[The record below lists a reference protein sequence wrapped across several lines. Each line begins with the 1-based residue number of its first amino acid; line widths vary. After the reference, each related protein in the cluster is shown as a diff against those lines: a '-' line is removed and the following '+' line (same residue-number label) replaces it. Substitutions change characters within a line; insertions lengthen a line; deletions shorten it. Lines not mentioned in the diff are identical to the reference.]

1 MQPSP
6 MHPVLYEKYQPQGSM
21 APTELVNAGASQ
33 DVLVVTCKGGA
44 RLLVSKKE
52 LDALK
57 LFLPKYEDIDMR
69 RLVNTLPLLLQEMET
84 SAKSPA
90 KAPLAKAKPQLSRTS
105 SNASMYN
112 DTAAKDAEARIHELE
127 AQLAAE
133 KMNVERFAYDNLMLK
148 ETVLRKDRA
157 EHESSV
163 AAKQLHAR
171 LDDSK
176 KATEDLHAHLL
187 DTTSSLKKD
196 HAQATD
202 SLLAEHDAKL
212 TSLIASHND
221 AVAGLTAK
229 HTEETESLHTKYTA
243 DIDDLHAKLKALMVV
258 VSDKD
263 SSIAAHNATIA
274 GLTTD
279 LATTTA
285 TLEATQSSLAATTA
299 DLGAVRD
306 DFASQGAHLMAVETD
321 KKAKEDDIEALT
333 AQLATVEAKANSL
346 YEHTQGLV
354 AELADMRS
362 ELTTEVQDMEQYM
375 TNAME
380 SVMTE
385 SQNRE
390 TVLYDHLQRET
401 LERKRMTEKYHEVSG
416 KIRVFCRIRPLKVA
430 TNEESAYMYPK
441 PQTLL
446 VASQRKE
453 FVFDQIYGPESTQ
466 EQVYEHIDPLVGSVM
481 DGYNACVLAYGQTG
495 AGKTYS
501 MVGEPRAPGI
511 IPRALQQLFEMSTAR
526 QLLYDDRIS
535 ISMQEIYNDQPRDLL
550 SKDIVTA
557 KDSLETRPVSSW
569 EEVQHVLDEG
579 HKNRSVAS
587 TKMNI
592 ESSRS
597 HAIIFVY
604 VNSASRQTLEKKS
617 STLCLVDLAGS
628 ERISRTQVTGDRLKE
643 AQHINKSLSTL
654 GDVVHALQHKAK
666 HVPYRNSKLTFT
678 LRDMLSG
685 GAKAL
690 MMLQVSPDVADVG
703 ESLCSLQFGA
713 RVSQVELGAAKQT
726 SVESGELL
734 TMKDELAKQK
744 GESEKELTRLRA
756 EIEQLRDELETRSNS
771 FQTTMTAASNL
782 SSKASNQS
790 GDDEPNDDD
799 WKRLN
804 TDSEPEPEVKKRAPR
819 ASIGST
825 SSRLSSVSSK
835 SARSTAT
842 TTPVV
847 PKPTTTRSTL
857 SRRLSLPVKP
867 TTSSVTAPTAAS
879 VAAAVPVVRAK
890 ALSTVTRPSRH
901 SIGPGETVSVRA
913 KMTATSRTAATA
925 KTPTTTKAAATSSPR
940 KWV

>member
-6 MHPVLYEKYQPQGSM
+6 MHPVLYEKYQPSGSM
-21 APTELVNAGASQ
+21 VPTDLVHAGSSL
-33 DVLVVTCKGGA
+33 DVVAITCKGGA

-52 LDALK
+52 LEALE
-57 LFLPKYEDIDMR
+57 LFIPNYEEIDMR
-69 RLVNTLPLLLQEMET
+69 RLVNTLPMLLEERD
-84 SAKSPA
+84 A
-90 KAPLAKAKPQLSRTS
+90 
-105 SNASMYN
+105 
-112 DTAAKDAEARIHELE
+112 AAKTSYKQAKTNLVDPTKDARIRELE
-127 AQLAAE
+127 KMLE
-133 KMNVERFAYDNLMLK
+133 REMMNVERHECEILTLK
-148 ETVLRKDRA
+148 ETLLRKDRSD
-157 EHESSV
+157 HEASL
-163 AAKQLHAR
+163 ATKELFAR
-171 LDDSK
+171 LDHAK
-176 KATEDLHAHLL
+176 QENEDLHAHFK
-187 DTTSSLKKD
+187 DETS
-196 HAQATD
+196 A
-202 SLLAEHDAKL
+202 LAEKHARAIEALSAKAAAELAATHDKYQSDIA
-212 TSLIASHND
+212 TSTSQFNR
-221 AVAGLTAK
+221 
-229 HTEETESLHTKYTA
+229 E
-243 DIDDLHAKLKALMVV
+243 IDDLNAKLKSLMVV
-258 VSDKD
+258 IHGKD
-263 SSIAAHNATIA
+263 DELTADRATIA
-274 GLTTD
+274 TLSSD
-279 LATTTA
+279 LAAMTA
-285 TLEATQSSLAATTA
+285 RLEAANAQIAATNADLDALRADHAATTSTLA
-299 DLGAVRD
+299 QVSTEK
-306 DFASQGAHLMAVETD
+306 AS
-321 KKAKEDDIEALT
+321 KEENIVALT
-333 AQLATVEAKANSL
+333 SQLRTVEAKAEGL
-346 YEHTQGLV
+346 YDHTQGLV
-354 AELADMRS
+354 AELAEMRS
-362 ELTTEVQDMEQYM
+362 ELLTEATDMQQYV

-380 SVMTE
+380 SVLTE
-385 SQNRE
+385 SQERE
-390 TVLYDHLQRET
+390 KVLYDHLQRET

-453 FVFDQIYGPESTQ
+453 FVFDQIYGPDSTQ

-501 MVGEPRAPGI
+501 MVGEPHAPGI
-511 IPRALQQLFEMSTAR
+511 IPRALQQLFAMSTAR
-526 QLLYDDRIS
+526 QLMYEDRIS

-550 SKDIVTA
+550 SKDILTA
-557 KDSLETRPVSSW
+557 KDTLETRPVSSW
-569 EEVQHVLDEG
+569 EEVQQVLDEG

-604 VNSASRQTLEKKS
+604 VASASRQSLEKKN

-690 MMLQVSPDVADVG
+690 MMLQVSPDLADVG

-734 TMKDELAKQK
+734 SLKDELAKQK
-744 GESEKELTRLRA
+744 LDSEKETTRLRL
-756 EIEQLRDELETRSNS
+756 EIDQLREELETRSTS
-771 FQTTMTAASNL
+771 HTTMTAA

-790 GDDEPNDDD
+790 GDENEPADDE

-804 TDSEPEPEVKKRAPR
+804 TDSEPEPEAKKRGPR
-819 ASIGST
+819 ASLGST
-825 SSRLSSVSSK
+825 SSRLSSSSSK
-835 SARSTAT
+835 SSTPAA
-842 TTPVV
+842 V
-847 PKPTTTRSTL
+847 PKPTRTTI
-857 SRRLSLPVKP
+857 SRRLSLPVKA
-867 TTSSVTAPTAAS
+867 TSSSVTAPTAAS
-879 VAAAVPVVRAK
+879 TAAAAPTVRAK
-890 ALSTVTRPSRH
+890 SHSTVTRPSRH
-901 SIGPGETVSVRA
+901 SIGPGEATTVRA
-913 KMTATSRTAATA
+913 KMTAATTSRLASKTA
-925 KTPTTTKAAATSSPR
+925 KPAAASSPPPR